1 MWGITSDFGNSM
13 FRWIVTSVAIAL
25 IFGAIYSGY
34 IDTTRFF
41 EQPELIYTH
50 DDNKPPPDKLT
61 CYYYSVVTF
70 TTLGFGDV
78 VPVND
83 SGRIAVMI
91 EVILGYIMLGGLI
104 SLFANKFVRRE

>member
-1 MWGITSDFGNSM
+1 MAEGFGN
-13 FRWIVTSVAIAL
+13 
-25 IFGAIYSGY
+25 
-34 IDTTRFF
+34 D
-41 EQPELIYTH
+41 
-50 DDNKPPPDKLT
+50 
-61 CYYYSVVTF
+61 
-70 TTLGFGDV
+70 